1 MKSSILLAL
10 ALIISLPDTGQ
21 AQSFSREGVFVG
33 LGLGAGSLGGA
44 NFTGREGGISGF
56 LRAGR
61 SLNDVIMVGGEL
73 EAWSKSEEG
82 VSVTNGAMLAVIYVY
97 LDPSLG
103 LYLKSGLG
111 IATIEIDTGILGS
124 TRENGRS
131 FTLGTGYDFGIGDRL
146 ALTPYARF
154 QINNFPQNS
163 TNFFALGLGFT
174 LY

>member
-1 MKSSILLAL
+1 MKSLILLAL
-10 ALIISLPDTGQ
+10 ALVMSLPDAGQ

-33 LGLGAGSLGGA
+33 VGLGAGSLGGA
-44 NFTGREGGISGF
+44 NFRGREGGVSGF
-56 LRAGR
+56 VRAGR
-61 SLNDVIMVGGEL
+61 TLNDVIMIGGEV

-82 VSVTNGAMLAVIYVY
+82 ISVINGAVLVVIYVY

-111 IATIEIDTGILGS
+111 IATIEVDTGTLGT
-124 TRENGRS
+124 TRENGGS
-131 FTLGTGYDFGIGDRL
+131 FTLGTGYDFGIGDRF
-146 ALTPYARF
+146 ALTPYAGF

-163 TNFFALGLGFT
+163 ANFFALGLGFT